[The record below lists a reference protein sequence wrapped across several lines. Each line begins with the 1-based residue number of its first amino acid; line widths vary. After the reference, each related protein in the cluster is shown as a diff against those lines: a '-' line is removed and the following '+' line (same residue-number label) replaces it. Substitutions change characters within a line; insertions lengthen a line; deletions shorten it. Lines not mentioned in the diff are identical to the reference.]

1 MRTSQRIISALC
13 IAMAVS
19 GCVVASESSDPAPEA
34 FTDCMRHFTDDNLT
48 GPDFAAAV
56 EVCQPFADEE
66 NEALRRLA
74 KKHFPD

>member
-19 GCVVASESSDPAPEA
+19 GCVVASESSEPAPQA
-34 FTDCMRHFTDDNLT
+34 FTNCVRHFSDDQLT
-48 GPDFAAAV
+48 SRDWAAAM
-56 EVCQPFADEE
+56 EVCEPFLDEG